1 MHQQKHW
8 ALFMEVVSMSDQW
21 NIELLKY
28 TMPSPVHFIN
38 VLSFKM
44 SFKTYVAL
52 SSEYRITV
60 QYGRDRESI
69 YR

>member
-28 TMPSPVHFIN
+28 ILPNPVHLILFPSRC
-38 VLSFKM
+38 LPM
-44 SFKTYVAL
+44 CAL
-52 SSEYRITV
+52 GSEYRITV
-60 QYGRDRESI
+60 QYGSDRGSN
-69 YR
+69 YRYE